1 MNGCYSKRSNA
12 EPTRNR
18 KLYTFVRFNLLYMIK
33 QIFSILLL
41 MVIFT
46 ACNINSSVMFKT
58 PKDYPYVSDQTI
70 GNVEYR
76 IAPNDIIGFSVYSN
90 DGQKLV
96 DLTTVSSSLTTTT
109 GAINQSNQ
117 RTFIPFTVEPD
128 GLVKLPIIG
137 KVKIKDLTVRDAEKM
152 LEQQY
157 STFYVKPFVTIQVL
171 NRRAMVFPGAGGA
184 GRVIEISNENTTL
197 IEALAMAGGITQ
209 TGKAYKIKLI
219 RGDTRNPQV
228 MLIDLS
234 TIEGMKQNNLMLQAN
249 DIIYVEPVP
258 RVSQEIL
265 AQITPI
271 VGIITS
277 LLLIYNIVV
286 GFNNTKN

>member
-1 MNGCYSKRSNA
+1 MRL
-12 EPTRNR
+12 R
-18 KLYTFVRFNLLYMIK
+18 KLSVLFLFAC
-33 QIFSILLL
+33 FS
-41 MVIFT
+41 
-46 ACNINSSVMFKT
+46 ACNINPSVMFKT
-58 PKDYPYVSDQTI
+58 PKDYNYVSDQTI

-96 DLTTVSSSLTTTT
+96 DLTTISSSLTTTQ
-109 GAINQSNQ
+109 GQSNLSNT
-117 RTFIPFTVEPD
+117 RTLIPFTVEPD

-137 KVKIKDLTVRDAEKM
+137 KVKIKDLTVREAEKM

-157 STFYVKPFVTIQVL
+157 STYYVKPFVTLQVM
-171 NRRAMVFPGAGGA
+171 NRRVMVFPGTGGA
-184 GRVIEISNENTTL
+184 GRVINIENENTTV

-234 TIEGMKQNNLMLQAN
+234 TVEGMKQSNLMLQAN

-258 RVSQEIL
+258 RVSQEVL

-277 LLLIYNIVV
+277 LLLMYNIFI
-286 GFNNTKN
+286 GFDFNNNN

>member
-1 MNGCYSKRSNA
+1 MTKRF
-12 EPTRNR
+12 
-18 KLYTFVRFNLLYMIK
+18 LW
-33 QIFSILLL
+33 ILPLA
-41 MVIFT
+41 VFISS
-46 ACNINSSVMFKT
+46 CNINSSVMFKT
-58 PKDYPYVSDQTI
+58 SNDYPYVADQTI

-76 IAPNDIIGFSVYSN
+76 IAPNDILGFSVYSN

-109 GAINQSNQ
+109 GASQQSNQ
-117 RTFIPFTVEPD
+117 RTLIPFTVEPD
-128 GLVKLPIIG
+128 GNVKLPIIG
-137 KVKIKDLTVRDAEKM
+137 KVKIKDMTVRDAEKM

-157 STFYVKPFVTIQVL
+157 STYYVKPFVTLQVL
-171 NRRAMVFPGAGGA
+171 NRRVMVFPGTGGA
-184 GRVIEISNENTTL
+184 GRVINITNENTTL
-197 IEALAMAGGITQ
+197 IEALAMAGGISQ

-234 TIEGMKQNNLMLQAN
+234 TIEGMKQSNLMLQAN

-258 RVSQEIL
+258 RISQEIL

-286 GFNNTKN
+286 GFDNTNN